1 MTQTTAGTTTY
12 QTLHDDRGNVI
23 YHHPD
28 PLSCFPDLLRECSA
42 AGIQYTWV
50 DFSVLPRDCLAYQ
63 VVHDLDLTN
72 MTLSNMN
79 LAGTVFRRCGLRHVK
94 VSKCM
99 LQGTRFDHCDMNNIY
114 IHYPP
119 IMQDVSFIRCGMEH
133 AVIRGASINGL
144 RADHCRMIG
153 ALITDVSVGDIT
165 LSGCDLEDVCF
176 RRAHFC
182 SASTAT
188 QFRNCSLYSAGFEE
202 CSGMKSINFQNSI
215 GNGREVCTV
224 QNPLYP
230 VVFTRT
236 HIHIGCQRRTIYDWM
251 HMTSTDID
259 RMYAKDAAVQNW
271 RQIRLL
277 LKNFIT
283 MHFQLMGWEID
294 WE

>member
-50 DFSVLPRDCLAYQ
+50 DLSVLPRDCLAYQ

-144 RADHCRMIG
+144 RADHC
-153 ALITDVSVGDIT
+153 
-165 LSGCDLEDVCF
+165 
-176 RRAHFC
+176 
-182 SASTAT
+182 
-188 QFRNCSLYSAGFEE
+188 
-202 CSGMKSINFQNSI
+202 
-215 GNGREVCTV
+215 
-224 QNPLYP
+224 P
-230 VVFTRT
+230 
-236 HIHIGCQRRTIYDWM
+236 
-251 HMTSTDID
+251 
-259 RMYAKDAAVQNW
+259 KDAAVQNW
-271 RQIRLL
+271 RQASTAPQELHHHALPADGRSDRSPRAAL
-277 LKNFIT
+277 
-283 MHFQLMGWEID
+283 
-294 WE
+294 